1 MKKDLN
7 RQNQP
12 DLTTIKKISLTNPD
26 KIYID
31 NGIPVYILDAG
42 TQDILKIDLIFNAGT
57 YFQNKPLIA
66 LSTNKMLIEGTQNST
81 AYEIAE
87 KLDYYGAHLETIPGK
102 DHASIT
108 LYLLNK
114 YLEKLLP
121 VLAEIINKPV
131 FPEKE
136 LKTFIKKAKQEFIIN
151 NEKVKYL
158 AKINFD
164 KIIFGNKNQYG
175 RIADLKDFDNLERNF
190 LIDFYK
196 KYYTTKNCKIIVSG
210 KINNKTIPLLNKL
223 LGSNKQNAGYTEQS
237 KPYKIEANAAHKHF
251 IKKEDALQT
260 AISIGKPLFNKKHP
274 DFIPLQILNT
284 VLGGYFGSRLMSN
297 IREDKGYTYGIGSA
311 LISLQNSGYFY
322 IATEAGTHVSKN
334 AINEIYKE
342 IKLLCDELIPQAE
355 LNLVKNFMLGSF
367 LRTIDGPF
375 ALSEMFKSVLEY
387 DMDFTYYDKYLN
399 IINSITSENLIQLA
413 KKYFT
418 KETMFELLVGK

>member
-1 MKKDLN
+1 MKTGTN

-12 DLTTIKKISLTNPD
+12 DLTTTKKISLTNPD
-26 KIYID
+26 KIYLD
-31 NGIPVYILDAG
+31 NGIPVYILNAG

-102 DHASIT
+102 DHASVT

-114 YLEKLLP
+114 HLEKLLP

-164 KIIFGNKNQYG
+164 KIIFGDKNQYG

-223 LGSNKQNAGYTEQS
+223 LGGNKQNAGYTEQS
-237 KPYKIEANAAHKHF
+237 KPYKIEASAAHKHF

-260 AISIGKPLFNKKHP
+260 AIRIGKPLFNKKHP

-311 LISLQNSGYFY
+311 LISLQNAGYFY
-322 IATEAGTHVSKN
+322 IATEAGTDVSKK
-334 AINEIYKE
+334 AVNEIYKE
-342 IKLLCDELIPQAE
+342 IKLLCDELITKDE

-367 LRTIDGPF
+367 LRSIDGPF

>member
-7 RQNQP
+7 RQDQP
-12 DLTTIKKISLTNPD
+12 ELTTIKKISLTNPD
-26 KIYID
+26 KIYLD
-31 NGIPVYILDAG
+31 NGIPVYILDSG

-57 YFQNKPLIA
+57 YFQNKPLVA

-87 KLDYYGAHLETIPGK
+87 KLDYYGAHLETIHGK

-114 YLEKLLP
+114 HLEKLLP

-136 LKTFIKKAKQEFIIN
+136 LKTFIKKAQQEFIVN

-164 KIIFGNKNQYG
+164 KIIFGDKNQYG
-175 RIADLKDFDNLERNF
+175 RIADLKDFDNLERNS

-223 LGSNKQNAGYTEQS
+223 LGSNKQNAGYTEES
-237 KPYKIEANAAHKHF
+237 KPYKIEDCDAHKHF

-260 AISIGKPLFNKKHP
+260 AIRIGKPLFNKKHP

-311 LISLQNSGYFY
+311 LISLQNAGYFY
-322 IATEAGTHVSKN
+322 IATEAGADVSKK
-334 AINEIYKE
+334 AVNEIYKE
-342 IKLLCDELIPQAE
+342 IKLLSDELISQDE

-367 LRTIDGPF
+367 LRSIDGPF
-375 ALSEMFKSVLEY
+375 ALSEMFISVLEY

-399 IINSITSENLIQLA
+399 IIISITSENLIQLA